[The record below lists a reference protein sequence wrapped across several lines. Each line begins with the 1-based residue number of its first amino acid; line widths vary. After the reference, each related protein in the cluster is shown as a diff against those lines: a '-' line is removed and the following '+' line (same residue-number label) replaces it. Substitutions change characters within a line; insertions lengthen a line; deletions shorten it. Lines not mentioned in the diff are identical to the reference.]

1 MRIALFGATGATGR
15 RLMEQALAAGH
26 EVTAFVRDPS
36 RLTRRHDRLKIVQ
49 GDVRDPEAVEAAI
62 IGQDAVISA
71 LGQTRSHPSRK
82 DVMIVAAEHI
92 VAAMKKQGVR
102 RLVTLVGAGVAFPQ
116 DRPSRAGRV
125 MSALLKLLAGDVLAD
140 AEHHARIIQAS
151 DLDWVIVRVPRLSE
165 APAKGAY
172 RTGYQSPGFGAVSR
186 DDVADFMLKQVTDD
200 TYLRE
205 APIVSY

>member
-15 RLMEQALAAGH
+15 RLMEQGLAAGH
-26 EVTAFVRDPS
+26 EVTAFVRDPA
-36 RLTRRHDRLKIVQ
+36 RVTTRHDRLKIVQ

-71 LGQTRSHPSRK
+71 LGQTRSRPSTK
-82 DVMIVAAEHI
+82 DVMTVAAEHI
-92 VAAMKKQGVR
+92 VAAMRKHGVR

-116 DRPSRAGRV
+116 DRPSRPGQV

-140 AEHHARIIQAS
+140 AERDAQIIQAS

-172 RTGYQSPGFGAVSR
+172 RTGYQRPGFGAISR

-205 APIVSY
+205 APIVSH

>member
-1 MRIALFGATGATGR
+1 MKIALFGATGATGR

-26 EVTAFVRDPS
+26 EVTAFVRDAS
-36 RLTRRHDRLKIVQ
+36 RVTTRHDRLKIVQ

-71 LGQTRSHPSRK
+71 LGQTRARPSTK
-82 DVMIVAAEHI
+82 DVMTVAAEHI

-116 DRPSRAGRV
+116 DRPSRPGQV

-140 AEHHARIIQAS
+140 AERHARIIQAS

-172 RTGYQSPGFGAVSR
+172 RTGYQRPGFGAVSR
-186 DDVADFMLKQVTDD
+186 ADVADFMLAALERKMFI
-200 TYLRE
+200 RE
-205 APIVSY
+205 APALTY